1 MARHGA
7 HGNRRLFVLLASRFI
22 IVLADGGSASR
33 KPTTEFGSSPLSM
46 MMRAIRNIELEQRT

>member
-1 MARHGA
+1 
-7 HGNRRLFVLLASRFI
+7 LFVLLASRFI